1 MHKILLCNYMHQ
13 VRSASS
19 IQHREG
25 FYTTKK
31 NIIVITD
38 KNIQYS
44 LLIKNQ

>member
-1 MHKILLCNYMHQ
+1 MHQILLCNYMHQ
-13 VRSASS
+13 VRSASN

-25 FYTTKK
+25 FYAKK

-38 KNIQYS
+38 ENIQYS